1 MVDPPLT
8 QKQAAAKLNIIPST
22 LCNVEKAKREP
33 TLELIRSAARLYGVH
48 PNTILGVIY
57 VQEFYM
63 KEFDPEGYM
72 LAEAAGAVRVADAL
86 TPEQRQLARYKLQRL
101 GYEKIA

>member
-8 QKQAAAKLNIIPST
+8 QKQAASKLNIVQST
-22 LCNVEKAKREP
+22 LCNVENAKREP
-33 TLELIRSAARLYGVH
+33 TLELIRSAARLYRVH

-63 KEFDPEGYM
+63 KEFDPDGYL
-72 LAEAAGAVRVADAL
+72 LAEAAGAVRVTDAL
-86 TPEQRQLARYKLQRL
+86 TPEQRQMARDKLQRL
-101 GYEKIA
+101 GYEKIP